1 MTSRRDSSL
10 HRGTVSI
17 KDTSRRIHLAHSRAF
32 LVRWKLALA
41 IGALL
46 FAGLRVGLLVI
57 APLALYG
64 AATPQ
69 AVPRENAGKSASRI
83 EVKDEMGRVVRIPQ
97 PVRRIVSLAPSVT
110 ETLFA
115 LGLGD
120 RVVGDTDFCDY
131 PPEAKLKKRIGGTVK
146 PNIEAVAAL
155 HPDLVVASREI
166 NRPDSVSALE
176 RLGIPVY
183 VTDPQN
189 VEQVLTST
197 ERLGELLGA
206 RDTGRLLTAD
216 LRRRLGELDQ
226 RLAGLP
232 AKNVLMVVW
241 LDPLMSVGRNTF
253 MEDALRRAGAR
264 SIIDS
269 PQPWPT
275 IDLEQVVR
283 LQPEYLIISNDNA
296 KQVQRELSEFQARPV
311 WRRLEAVR
319 NRRLIVLSEAISH
332 PSPRLVDGIEQLART
347 LYPSRFAANA
357 ALLGDLPLNCRKF
370 SVARLAQPHL
380 PLSQSGAC
388 A

>member
-1 MTSRRDSSL
+1 M
-10 HRGTVSI
+10 G
-17 KDTSRRIHLAHSRAF
+17 F
-32 LVRWKLALA
+32 
-41 IGALL
+41 
-46 FAGLRVGLLVI
+46 LVI

-69 AVPRENAGKSASRI
+69 AVPRENPGESASRI

-131 PPEAKLKKRIGGTVK
+131 PPEAKQKKRIGGTIN

-176 RLGIPVY
+176 RLGMAVY

-206 RDTGRLLTAD
+206 GDTGRLLTAN

-269 PQPWPT
+269 PQPWPN

-319 NRRLIVLSEAISH
+319 NRRFIVLSEAISH
-332 PSPRLVDGIEQLART
+332 PSPRLVDGIEQLARA
-347 LYPSRFAANA
+347 LFPSRFAANA
-357 ALLGDLPLNCRKF
+357 TLLGDLPWNCRKF
-370 SVARLAQPHL
+370 SVARLAQPL
-380 PLSQSGAC
+380 FPLSQSGAC